1 MRNIT
6 QTKGIV
12 RRYLLQLNRK
22 RDYTSPLND
31 PHLWSRNDK
40 TTTAKDTEKGRELDV
55 AVRGS

>member
-1 MRNIT
+1 MK
-6 QTKGIV
+6 TKGIV